1 MGAVVLSHTAFNLD
15 RRMKLAMDTPFEGM
29 LSFDETGTIFF
40 VNHFF
45 ADMLG
50 RTEPELLGRKV
61 WDVLPGTSLFDT
73 VVQGYS
79 LWGDTIQINGHELLI
94 ARFPIKEEGKVVG
107 AIVKTIFP
115 DQTIAKEI
123 ANKVWHSSRLGQ
135 CQPQTLCTCQN
146 IIGETPPMLYV
157 KKLARRASRT
167 SSTLLITGESGTGKE
182 VIAQAIHTRSVRRER
197 PFVSVNCAAIPENLL
212 ESELF
217 GYVEG
222 AFTGAK
228 RSGKPGKFELA
239 DGGTILLDEIGDMPA
254 YMQVK
259 LLRVLQERA
268 VWRVG
273 ATSPTQIDVR
283 VMASTNQDLA
293 QLVSQN
299 KFRQDLYYRLNV
311 LQIEMPPLRDRLDDL
326 PMLLQG
332 LILKINQRI
341 GADARTVSPESLTIM
356 QQYNWPGN
364 VRELENLLEQA
375 INWSA
380 DPIVDVRAIP
390 NPPWQAESK
399 ARSVSLNFNGL
410 KGTIE
415 EAEKSLI
422 QNALLKSSG
431 NKAQAARVLNMQR
444 SVLYKKL
451 ERYNLG

>member
-1 MGAVVLSHTAFNLD
+1 MDNRMALS
-15 RRMKLAMDTPFEGM
+15 MDTPFEGV
-29 LSFDETGTIFF
+29 LAFDESGSIFF
-40 VNHFF
+40 VNNFI
-45 ADMLG
+45 ADILAQ
-50 RTEPELLGRKV
+50 PHPKLLGKKV

-73 VVQGYS
+73 VTQGYS
-79 LWGDTIQINGHELLI
+79 IWGDTLVINGHELLV
-94 ARFPIKEEGKVVG
+94 ARFPIKEDGKVVG

-123 ANKVWHSSRLGQ
+123 ANKVWHSSRMNL
-135 CQPQTLCTCQN
+135 CLPQSLFTCQD

-182 VIAQAIHTRSVRRER
+182 IIAQAIHTRSVRRAR

-228 RSGKPGKFELA
+228 RGGKPGKFELA
-239 DGGTILLDEIGDMPA
+239 DGGTILLDEIGDMPS

-273 ATSPTQIDVR
+273 ATAPTQIDVR
-283 VMASTNQDLA
+283 VMASTNQDLKE
-293 QLVSQN
+293 QVLQK

-311 LQIEMPPLRDRLDDL
+311 LQILMPPLRDRLGDL
-326 PMLLQG
+326 PMLLRG
-332 LILKINQRI
+332 LIAKINSRI
-341 GADARTVSPESLTIM
+341 GADARGVSPESLAIM
-356 QQYNWPGN
+356 QKYNWPGN

-375 INWSA
+375 VNWST
-380 DPIVDVRAIP
+380 DQIVDVRAIP
-390 NPPWQAESK
+390 NPPWQLENVK
-399 ARSVSLNFNGL
+399 AMTHLDSGGFRGS
-410 KGTIE
+410 IE
-415 EAEKSLI
+415 ETEKNLI
-422 QNALLKSSG
+422 QSALLKASG

-451 ERYNLG
+451 ERYNIG

>member
-1 MGAVVLSHTAFNLD
+1 MDT
-15 RRMKLAMDTPFEGM
+15 RMELAMDTPFEGV
-29 LSFDETGTIFF
+29 LAFDGTGSIFF

-45 ADMLG
+45 AEVLE
-50 RTEPELLGRKV
+50 TPQASLHGRKI
-61 WDVLPGTSLFDT
+61 WDVLPGAPLFDT
-73 VVQGYS
+73 VAQGYS
-79 LWGDTIQINGHELLI
+79 IWGDTLMINGHELLV
-94 ARFPIKEEGKVVG
+94 ARFPLKEDGKVVG
-107 AIVKTIFP
+107 AMVKTIFP
-115 DQTIAKEI
+115 DQTIGKEI
-123 ANKVWHSSRLGQ
+123 ASKVWHSNRLSL
-135 CQPQTLCTCQN
+135 CLPQSLCTCQD
-146 IIGETPPMLYV
+146 IIGETTPMLHV

-182 VIAQAIHTRSVRRER
+182 IIAQAIHTRSVRRER

-228 RSGKPGKFELA
+228 RGGKPGKFELA

-273 ATSPTQIDVR
+273 ATAPTQIDVR
-283 VMASTNQDLA
+283 VMASTNQDL
-293 QLVSQN
+293 QDLVLQK

-311 LQIEMPPLRDRLDDL
+311 LQIHMPPLRERAQDL
-326 PMLLQG
+326 PMLIRG
-332 LILKINQRI
+332 LIMKINQRI
-341 GADARTVSPESLTIM
+341 GSDARTITSDSLAIM
-356 QQYNWPGN
+356 QRYDWPGN

-375 INWSA
+375 INWSNA
-380 DPIVDVRAIP
+380 PIVDVRAIP
-390 NPPWQAESK
+390 NPPWQTEAKPRSLSK
-399 ARSVSLNFNGL
+399 DSAGFRGS
-410 KGTIE
+410 IE

-422 QNALLKSSG
+422 QNALVKASG

-451 ERYNLG
+451 ERYNIG